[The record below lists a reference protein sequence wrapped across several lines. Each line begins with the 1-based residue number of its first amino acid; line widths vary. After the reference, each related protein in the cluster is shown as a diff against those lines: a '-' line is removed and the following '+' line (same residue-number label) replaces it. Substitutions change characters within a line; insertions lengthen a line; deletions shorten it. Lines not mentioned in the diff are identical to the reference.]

1 MKRKTALTALLG
13 LCLIILAG
21 CAQSAEQPAASPA
34 PTQPASF
41 TMAPETGAPTNPPEP
56 TSTPA
61 PSPIVAPTKEQV
73 LAAREQAL
81 EGMTEDQ
88 ADWLYTVIT
97 GANAWWERQYF
108 YYDIF
113 AYLEDPKDPA
123 WNYFDETG
131 QINVQWSYTGD
142 EYDLEDIRRIREE
155 EGLSWTGFCEKYGTE
170 DTLSEFL
177 VNNEY
182 DADDFIGILTDIQS
196 TVQNADLKNDLQ
208 ALIDKTAQARDKHDM
223 SAAND
228 IFKTVHDMD
237 YYLLRY
243 GPEDMAE
250 EVEDTSFVKK
260 YFGMLSIYR

>member
-1 MKRKTALTALLG
+1 MKRNAVLLAM
-13 LCLIILAG
+13 LCLLTLAG
-21 CAQSAEQPAASPA
+21 CAQSAQKPTASPE

-41 TMAPETGAPTNPPEP
+41 TMAPQTIAPTEPPEP
-56 TSTPA
+56 TPA
-61 PSPIVAPTKEQV
+61 PPPTSVAAPTKGQV
-73 LAAREQAL
+73 LAARDKAL

-88 ADWLYTVIT
+88 TDRLYTVIT
-97 GANAWWERQYF
+97 GANDWWERQYF
-108 YYDIF
+108 FEDIF
-113 AYLEDPKDPA
+113 AFLEDPNDPA

-142 EYDLEDIRRIREE
+142 EYDLEDIARIREE

-170 DTLSEFL
+170 DTLSQLL

-182 DADDFIGILTDIQS
+182 DADGFIGILRDIQS
-196 TVQNADLKNDLQ
+196 TVQNDDLKNDLQ
-208 ALIDKTAQARDKHDM
+208 ALIDKTAQARDTHDM
-223 SAAND
+223 NAAND

-250 EVEDTSFVKK
+250 EVEDTSFVQK
-260 YFGMLSIYR
+260 YFGMLTIYR